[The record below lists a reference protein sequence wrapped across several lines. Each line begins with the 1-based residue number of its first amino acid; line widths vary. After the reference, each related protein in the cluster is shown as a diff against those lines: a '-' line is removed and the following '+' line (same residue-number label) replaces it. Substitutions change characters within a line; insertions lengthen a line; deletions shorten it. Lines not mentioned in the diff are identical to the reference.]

1 MVGETINSVAEER
14 SRVKQTPSGKSI
26 YGSHRKWRTT
36 DLGTEGR
43 GVQEKR
49 RCKKLEGQSEQPLG
63 GHSKHLGLDPE
74 STWKPVKGF
83 HWKSDGIKS

>member
-1 MVGETINSVAEER
+1 MEATESGGPLTWAQKEEGYKKKGGVR
-14 SRVKQTPSGKSI
+14 S
-26 YGSHRKWRTT
+26 WR
-36 DLGTEGR
+36 
-43 GVQEKR
+43 
-49 RCKKLEGQSEQPLG
+49 GQSEQPLG